1 MAKTTVADE
10 VEERIEYFEDWL
22 VRLSNDREREKVVNE
37 RTARE
42 FIRNSFMKDSSL
54 RHLVEG
60 MDTAGGY
67 DAFLKGS
74 YIQTLIELNTRLIP
88 GLDKGVGRLRRRR
101 QGLEKVLPEKRKTV
115 ARKKVITNTMTNKV
129 LKIYGI
135 QKTVNKNGTIVY
147 RDLKGRFVKND
158 ALLGVADRVIA
169 SSAQKRKE
177 FDAIYKRELDK
188 QKKNRP
194 RKNLTKK

>member
-22 VRLSNDREREKVVNE
+22 VRLSNDLEREKVVNE
-37 RTARE
+37 KTARE

-60 MDTAGGY
+60 LDNAGGY

-88 GLDKGVGRLRRRR
+88 GLDKSVGRLRRRR
-101 QGLEKVLPEKRKTV
+101 QGLEKGLPEKRKTV

-135 QKTVNKNGTIVY
+135 QKTVNKNGVIVY

-158 ALLGVADRVIA
+158 ALIGVADRVIA

-177 FDAIYKRELDK
+177 FDAIYRRELDK
-188 QKKNRP
+188 QKK
-194 RKNLTKK
+194 K